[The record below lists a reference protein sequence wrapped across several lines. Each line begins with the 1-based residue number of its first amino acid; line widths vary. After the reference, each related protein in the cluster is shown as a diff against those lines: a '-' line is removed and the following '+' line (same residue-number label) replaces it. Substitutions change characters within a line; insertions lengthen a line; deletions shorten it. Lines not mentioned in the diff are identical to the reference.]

1 MLKKIHKNTIWIFL
15 SLLFYRIV
23 LDLSY
28 YYIISDVWR
37 STRFDLK
44 LNLLKLIESYL
55 LFFFIYILIPKV
67 SKKLS
72 YILLWM
78 LILISYVPMLT
89 IFAFMDESRI
99 FMYAVTAFWAMV
111 LLLVK
116 MPTIFIARL
125 KQSRLILYSLFG
137 CLGIIVALMVY
148 WHLGFSFTLDLKS
161 VYEIRSEYVAAN
173 IPFSGYLWN
182 WMAYIVNPIFM
193 ALFVTRKKWFLV
205 VLVGIV
211 QIWLF
216 SATGIKTYLF
226 SPLLVLVL
234 MWIVKQR
241 NPLASLGVGLACV
254 VLAGVLSYLLINDLW
269 VSSLLTRRFLF
280 VPAQLSFF
288 YYGFFSMNE
297 PVFLSHSILRYF
309 LDYPY
314 HLDPPHLIADVF
326 FNKPQMGS
334 NNGIVGDAY
343 MNFRL
348 FGLIL
353 WGVLLVII
361 LKLIDSCSKGV
372 DIRVAVA
379 AIAMPAITLTNSAL
393 LTNLLTHGLLL
404 SLFILYL
411 MPKQGRSPACLE
423 KPVS

>member
-1 MLKKIHKNTIWIFL
+1 
-15 SLLFYRIV
+15 
-23 LDLSY
+23 
-28 YYIISDVWR
+28 
-37 STRFDLK
+37 
-44 LNLLKLIESYL
+44 
-55 LFFFIYILIPKV
+55 
-67 SKKLS
+67 
-72 YILLWM
+72 
-78 LILISYVPMLT
+78 
-89 IFAFMDESRI
+89 
-99 FMYAVTAFWAMV
+99 MYAVTAFWAMV

-116 MPTIFIARL
+116 IPSISIPPL
-125 KQSRLILYSLFG
+125 KQSRVILFSLLG
-137 CLGIIVALMVY
+137 CLGTTVVLMVY
-148 WHLGFSFTLDLKS
+148 WHQGVSFTLDLKS

-193 ALFVTRKKWFLV
+193 ALFVTRRRWFLV
-205 VLVGIV
+205 ALVSIV

-241 NPLASLGVGLACV
+241 NPLASLGIGLACV
-254 VLAGVLSYLLINDLW
+254 VLVGVLSYLLIDDLW

-297 PVFLSHSILRYF
+297 PVFLSHSILRFF

-348 FGLIL
+348 LGLIL
-353 WGVLLVII
+353 WALLLGII
-361 LKLIDSCSKGV
+361 LKLIDSCSKGI

-411 MPKQGRSPACLE
+411 MPKQGGTSTCFE